1 MGTVG
6 YVAAKEDVMTKV
18 VAINGSPRMQKGNT
32 AMILTPFIEGM
43 QEAGA
48 EVELFY
54 AKRLKVEPCTGGFT
68 CWYQK
73 PGECHIKD
81 DMRLVYP
88 KLWEAEI
95 LVLATPVYIPLPG
108 EMQNIINRLVPLIEP
123 LLETREGLTRAR
135 FRKEVEIRQFVVV
148 ATGGWWEKANLDLV
162 VHIVKEYA
170 RVASVEFAGAVLRP
184 HAFLMRDASDTRKKG
199 ELTEDGTAVVNAAK
213 RAGEELIKQGVMS
226 EETLEMVSRP
236 LISQEDLRLR
246 YNRAL

>member
-1 MGTVG
+1 
-6 YVAAKEDVMTKV
+6 MTKV
-18 VAINGSPRMQKGNT
+18 VAINGSPRMRKGNT

-43 QEAGA
+43 EEAGA

-54 AKRLKVEPCTGGFT
+54 AKRLKVEPCTGGFI

-81 DMRLVYP
+81 DMQLVYP
-88 KLWEAEI
+88 KLAQAEI
-95 LVLATPVYIPLPG
+95 LVLATPVYSPLPG
-108 EMQNIINRLVPLIEP
+108 EMQNVINRLVPLLDP
-123 LLETREGLTRAR
+123 LLETREGRTRAR
-135 FRKEVEIRQFVVV
+135 FRQEVEIRKMVVV
-148 ATGGWWEKANLDLV
+148 ATGGWWEKENLDTV
-162 VHIVKEYA
+162 VRIVKEFA

-184 HAFLMRDASDTRKKG
+184 HAFLMRDSSATRKQA
-199 ELTEDGTAVVNAAK
+199 EFTEDGTAVVNAAR
-213 RAGEELIKQGVMS
+213 RAGAELIKQGVMS